1 MGQRHDRCLV
11 REIKETSNA
20 SKAIGF
26 IYQQLK
32 PLRKM
37 AKKREKKTV
46 YSGITSEQMEQA
58 FADYAK
64 ADARQQK
71 ITAEMDI
78 QMAKIREKWQD
89 ELTKL
94 AETKDN
100 SFDILQAYAMENRDE
115 LFSKRKSLE
124 TTHGTLGFRTG
135 TPTLKTRKGFTWA
148 SVLEMLKEFLPNY
161 VRTKEEPAK
170 DKLLADREDEEVA
183 ALFPKVGVTVVQD
196 ETFFVE
202 PKKEE

>member
-1 MGQRHDRCLV
+1 
-11 REIKETSNA
+11 
-20 SKAIGF
+20 
-26 IYQQLK
+26 
-32 PLRKM
+32 M
-37 AKKREKKTV
+37 AKTREKKTV
-46 YSGITSEQMEQA
+46 YTGITSEQMEQA

-89 ELTKL
+89 ELAKL
-94 AETKDN
+94 AETKEA
-100 SFDILQAYAMENRDE
+100 SFDVLQAYAMENRDE

-202 PKKEE
+202 PKKEDL

>member
-1 MGQRHDRCLV
+1 
-11 REIKETSNA
+11 
-20 SKAIGF
+20 
-26 IYQQLK
+26 
-32 PLRKM
+32 M

-58 FADYAK
+58 FADYAR

-71 ITAEMDI
+71 ITAEMDVA
-78 QMAKIREKWQD
+78 MTKIREKWQD
-89 ELTKL
+89 ELTRL

-100 SFDILQAYAMENRDE
+100 AFDILQAYAMENRDE

-183 ALFPKVGVTVVQD
+183 ALFPKVGVVVVQD

-202 PKKEE
+202 PKKEDL

>member
-1 MGQRHDRCLV
+1 
-11 REIKETSNA
+11 
-20 SKAIGF
+20 
-26 IYQQLK
+26 
-32 PLRKM
+32 M
-37 AKKREKKTV
+37 AKTREKKTV
-46 YSGITSEQMEQA
+46 YTGITSEQMEQA
-58 FADYAK
+58 FAEYAK

-89 ELTKL
+89 ELAKL
-94 AETKDN
+94 TETKDN
-100 SFDILQAYAMENRDE
+100 AFDILQAYALENRDE

-124 TTHGTLGFRTG
+124 TTHGIIGFRTG

-183 ALFPKVGVTVVQD
+183 ALFPKVGIAVVQD

>member
-1 MGQRHDRCLV
+1 
-11 REIKETSNA
+11 
-20 SKAIGF
+20 
-26 IYQQLK
+26 
-32 PLRKM
+32 M

-46 YSGITSEQMEQA
+46 YTGITSEQMEQA

-71 ITAEMDI
+71 ITADMDVA
-78 QMAKIREKWQD
+78 MTKIREKWQD
-89 ELTKL
+89 ELAKL
-94 AETKDN
+94 AETKEN
-100 SFDILQAYAMENRDE
+100 AFDILQVYALENRE
-115 LFSKRKSLE
+115 ILFSKRKSLE

-196 ETFFVE
+196 ETFYVE

>member
-1 MGQRHDRCLV
+1 
-11 REIKETSNA
+11 
-20 SKAIGF
+20 
-26 IYQQLK
+26 
-32 PLRKM
+32 M

-46 YSGITSEQMEQA
+46 YTGITSEQMEQA
-58 FADYAK
+58 FAEYAK

-89 ELTKL
+89 ELAKL
-94 AETKDN
+94 TETKDN
-100 SFDILQAYAMENRDE
+100 AFDILQAYALENRDE

-124 TTHGTLGFRTG
+124 TTHGIIGFRTG

-183 ALFPKVGVTVVQD
+183 ALFPKVGIAVVQD

>member
-1 MGQRHDRCLV
+1 
-11 REIKETSNA
+11 
-20 SKAIGF
+20 
-26 IYQQLK
+26 
-32 PLRKM
+32 M

-46 YSGITSEQMEQA
+46 YTGISSEQMEQA

-89 ELTKL
+89 ELAKL
-94 AETKDN
+94 VETKDN
-100 SFDILQAYAMENRDE
+100 AFDILQAYALENRDE
-115 LFSKRKSLE
+115 LFCKRKSLE
-124 TTHGTLGFRTG
+124 TTHGIIGFRTG
-135 TPTLKTRKGFTWA
+135 TPKLKPLKGFTWA
-148 SVLEMLKEFLPNY
+148 SVLNLLKEFLPNY
-161 VRTKEEPAK
+161 VRTIEEPAK
-170 DKLLADREDEEVA
+170 DKLLADRDDDETA
-183 ALFPKVGVTVVQD
+183 ALFRKVGITVVQD